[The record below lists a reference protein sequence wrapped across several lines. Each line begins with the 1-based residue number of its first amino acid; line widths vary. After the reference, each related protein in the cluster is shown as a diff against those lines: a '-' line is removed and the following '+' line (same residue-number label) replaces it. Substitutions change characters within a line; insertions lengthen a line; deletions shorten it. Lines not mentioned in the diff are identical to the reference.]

1 MKMFPAAT
9 YIERRRRLKE
19 DLKSGIVLFLGN
31 EHSPINY
38 PDNGYAFRQDSSFL
52 YFWGI
57 DLAGLAAIIDIDQ
70 DRETVFG
77 RDMTIEDIIW
87 SGPQTTLKEHCL
99 AAGVENNSSLDQLEI
114 TLQAALQKGRS
125 IHFLPQYRP
134 ENLIKVQQLLGMDIG
149 VVNEHASPSFIK
161 AVVSQRSIKS
171 AEEIQQIEAA
181 LDVTFEMQT
190 LAMKFSRPGL
200 LEKEA
205 VGAMAGLAYSRVSSV
220 LAYPIIFTTRGH
232 ILHNPHHENV
242 MQANDIVINDCG
254 CESAMHYAS
263 DITRTFPVSGKFT
276 DRQKEIYSIVL
287 KAQVK
292 AIESV
297 CPGVEYREIHIST
310 ARNITMDLITLG
322 LMKGD
327 ADEAVAA
334 GAHAWFNPAGLGHML
349 GLDVHDMEDLGE
361 DYVGYTDA
369 IQRNPQFGINRLRLA
384 KKLEPGFVITVEPG
398 LYFIP
403 ELIDQWKAEKRFE
416 EFIDYDKV
424 EAYRDFGGIRIEDDV
439 LVVDGGQRVL
449 GKPIPKRIDEVEDLS
464 SKNV

>member
-1 MKMFPAAT
+1 MKMFPAST

-19 DLKSGIVLFLGN
+19 DLKSGIVLFFGN

-87 SGPQTTLKEHCL
+87 SGPQTTLREHCL
-99 AAGVENNSSLDQLEI
+99 AAGVENNSPLDQLED
-114 TLQAALQKGRS
+114 TLQAAVQKGRT

-134 ENLIKVQQLLGMDIG
+134 ENLIKVQRLLGLDVA
-149 VVNEHASPSFIK
+149 VVNGHASPSFIK
-161 AVVSQRSIKS
+161 AVVRQRSIKS

-190 LAMKFSRPGL
+190 LAMKISRPGL
-200 LEKEA
+200 HEKEA
-205 VGAMAGLAYSRVSSV
+205 VGAMAGLAYSRISSV

-232 ILHNPHHENV
+232 ILHNPHHKNV
-242 MQANDIVINDCG
+242 MRENDLVINDSG

-263 DITRTFPVSGKFT
+263 DITRTFPVGGKFT
-276 DRQKEIYSIVL
+276 EKQKEMYSILL
-287 KAQVK
+287 KAQIK
-292 AIESV
+292 AIERV
-297 CPGVEYREIHIST
+297 RPGIEYREIHINT
-310 ARNITMDLITLG
+310 ARDIAMDLIDLG

-327 ADEAVAA
+327 VDEAVAA
-334 GAHAWFNPAGLGHML
+334 GAHALFNPAGLGHML

-361 DYVGYTDA
+361 DYVGYTDT
-369 IQRNPQFGINRLRLA
+369 IQRSSQFGIRHLRLA
-384 KKLEPGFVITVEPG
+384 KKLESGFVITVEPG
-398 LYFIP
+398 LYFMP
-403 ELIDQWKAEKRFE
+403 ELIDQWKAEKKFDA
-416 EFIDYDKV
+416 FIDYNKV
-424 EAYRDFGGIRIEDDV
+424 DAYRDFGGIRIEDDV

-449 GKPIPKRIDEVEDLS
+449 GRPIPKSIDEVEELS
-464 SKNV
+464 S